1 MKKNLLLL
9 IFSSLCFFGCL
20 NTEEDTT
27 INADGSGIYKNAVD
41 MSGLFDMIEMA
52 AAMDTSGNNPL
63 KNISDKVIDSVVAF
77 KSFIDTVTSLTADQ
91 KKLFKDATMRIKINE
106 KEKAFNF
113 TMTYPFAKIDDL
125 QKLIDL
131 QKSNKLPNPLKE
143 SMGGDMP
150 ATTGNGLPSIDKIM
164 DIRFKKGL
172 IERKID
178 NEKLNDLV
186 NDEQFKEV
194 GKVEEMLEAITFS
207 SSFHLPKAAKNT
219 TGEKLKLSEDKKT
232 ATISYTLLDMIKTP
246 TSLEFKIEY

>member
-1 MKKNLLLL
+1 MKKKFLLLV
-9 IFSSLCFFGCL
+9 FSSLCLFGCL
-20 NTEEDTT
+20 NTEEHTT
-27 INADGSGIYKNAVD
+27 INADGSGIYKSSVD

-52 AAMDTSGNNPL
+52 AMMDTSSNNPL
-63 KNISDKVIDSVVAF
+63 KNISDKVIDSVVTF

-113 TMTYPFAKIDDL
+113 TMTYPFAKMDDL
-125 QKLIDL
+125 QKLIEL
-131 QKSNKLPNPLKE
+131 QKSDKLPNPLKE
-143 SMGGDMP
+143 SMAGEMP
-150 ATTGNGLPSIDKIM
+150 ATTGGSLPSIDKIM
-164 DIRFKKGL
+164 NVRFKKGL

-178 NEKLNDLV
+178 QEKLNDLM

-219 TGEKLKLSEDKKT
+219 TGEKLKLSDDKKT
-232 ATISYTLLDMIKTP
+232 ATISYTLLDMVKAP
-246 TSLEFKIEY
+246 SSLEFKVEY